1 MSLAVV
7 LLLFNQFRNST
18 SNKEGKVESREIEAV
33 TDVEKSIAVLPFTNW
48 SGDPDLEPF
57 CDGMTDA
64 VISRLSKISSLG
76 RVISRTSV
84 FKYKGS
90 DKSAPEIANELGV
103 THILE
108 CSFQKEGD

>member
-1 MSLAVV
+1 M
-7 LLLFNQFRNST
+7 LFNQFRNST